1 MESIMWNV
9 RNCNRNYIEKMMKKQ
24 LNQTNKRTNEVRQ
37 ENFNSYVESIGGEN
51 KMIEPTFRTR
61 DVYSPTDRLHNT
73 FGRMKTEEEIMD
85 TELESILWELENE
98 L

>member
-1 MESIMWNV
+1 MWNV
-9 RNCNRNYIEKMMKKQ
+9 RDCNRKHIEKMMKKQ
-24 LNQTNKRTNEVRQ
+24 FNQTNKRTNEVRQ
-37 ENFNSYVESIGGEN
+37 ENFNSYVESIGGKN